1 VHLDQEVELDQIE
14 VDLEIGQE
22 IDQVIG
28 QDMEVMGKVEEHKVK
43 EGIGV
48 EVAIQQVVEGV
59 EGVYIVIDIIR
70 LICIIRIWI
79 MMIGIEVEKIVEV
92 GIKIGIGI
100 KVEIEIKTLI
110 GT

>member
-22 IDQVIG
+22 IG
-28 QDMEVMGKVEEHKVK
+28 QDMEVMEKVEEHKVK

-70 LICIIRIWI
+70 LICIIRI
-79 MMIGIEVEKIVEV
+79 
-92 GIKIGIGI
+92 
-100 KVEIEIKTLI
+100 
-110 GT
+110 